1 MLNRKTV
8 YLTVTSVALAV
19 DCADWIGSPPQTV
32 TVVFTMIIAAS
43 AGLLAWSPRWAGLAV
58 VIASC
63 TEVALNAS
71 VSAVSLGF
79 ALVVID
85 WLSRWWIAR
94 TAGIVVLYLVIEL
107 LAAPRLLDTL
117 SASLLI
123 ATIEIAIG
131 LALHSYQERLADAAL
146 REENLRLQMET
157 EEERVRASLALQLH
171 DSVAAELAQSL
182 VTARLLLRE
191 TTGTPVERYACVLER
206 STESSLRH
214 VRTLMSALDYSESLG
229 LEAGEGHAHDDAPS
243 QTLSSGERFL
253 AARGISLEYDAC
265 TLDIMVHGLGS
276 KEKELVTLTLR
287 EGMINSYKYARSQ
300 SVLRVSADTDG
311 DSVSLEMASDRQDS
325 DAPAPE
331 VVGAP
336 LRGGT
341 GLKTLAARA
350 QVLGGELT
358 AGAVGT
364 RWLLG
369 LVLPQPA
376 QRLTLT

>member
-8 YLTVTSVALAV
+8 YLTVMSVALTV
-19 DCADWIGSPPQTV
+19 DCASWISSPPQTV
-32 TVVFTMIIAAS
+32 TVILTAVIAVL
-43 AGLLAWSPRWAGLAV
+43 AGLLDWSPRWAGLVV

-63 TEVALNAS
+63 AEVVLDAS
-71 VSAVSLGF
+71 VGAVSLGF
-79 ALVVID
+79 SLVVID
-85 WLSRWWIAR
+85 WLSRGWIAR
-94 TAGIVVLYLVIEL
+94 TAGVVVLYLVIEL
-107 LAAPRLLDTL
+107 MAAPRLLDSL

-123 ATIEIAIG
+123 AAIEIAIG
-131 LALHSYQERLADAAL
+131 LALYSYRERLADAVL
-146 REENLRLQMET
+146 REENLRLQIET
-157 EEERVRASLALQLH
+157 EEQRVRASLALQLH

-182 VTARLLLRE
+182 VTARLLLKE
-191 TTGTPVERYACVLER
+191 TSGTPVERYARVVER

-214 VRTLMSALDYSESLG
+214 VRTLMGALDYSKPLG
-229 LEAGEGHAHDDAPS
+229 PEDGEGHVHDEVPS
-243 QTLSSGERFL
+243 RTLGAGGRVL
-253 AARGISLEYDAC
+253 AARGISLEYDASA
-265 TLDIMVHGLGS
+265 LDGAVNGLTG

-287 EGMINSYKYARSQ
+287 EGMINCYKYARSQ

-311 DSVSLEMASDRQDS
+311 DSVSLEMASDRQV
-325 DAPAPE
+325 PAASASE
-331 VVGAP
+331 VIATP

-358 AGAVGT
+358 AGAVGS

-376 QRLTLT
+376 QRLNLT